1 GAIRRKHRRDGTGG
15 DSRKIGS
22 IRAGNGDGI
31 YAQALVPGVR
41 QSRQLRAAGLPDVHT
56 PEVFRSRKKTRDR
69 PTKRLNRRAGY
80 RQHSSRASS
89 VGERRAWNFGEG
101 PRLRIDQEAV
111 NSIGL

>member
-1 GAIRRKHRRDGTGG
+1 
-15 DSRKIGS
+15 
-22 IRAGNGDGI
+22 
-31 YAQALVPGVR
+31 
-41 QSRQLRAAGLPDVHT
+41 
-56 PEVFRSRKKTRDR
+56 KKTRDR

-111 NSIGL
+111 NSIGLQRIEVGPERIGSRAVWSESEHGKRAGRHAERSGCLIDGINDRSRALLNIKEFSAS